1 MNSSQPPSLT
11 RSSQPG
17 GRTRVRPAHRI
28 SRPHRSS
35 NLAIHHPGAAA
46 PDPAAYGLLSPP
58 RFQPCPPLPVHGQG
72 RPFLDRCQSAVGD
85 AAGPGGAPAAKRGR
99 TTWRSGET
107 TAILG
112 HEEGHR
118 PKITDKQP
126 APEAHPHK
134 PPARPTPL
142 DTKRR
147 RYAPCPCLCLF
158 PAAAPIS
165 GHQAAVPVAL
175 AHGPGVSCHDPEDFA
190 NRWVQNLCTVKFSS
204 RSWDSGEQ

>member
-35 NLAIHHPGAAA
+35 NLAIHHPEAAA
-46 PDPAAYGLLSPP
+46 PDPAAYGLPSPP
-58 RFQPCPPLPVHGQG
+58 RFQPWPPCQCTGQG

-112 HEEGHR
+112 HEEGHG
-118 PKITDKQP
+118 PKIADKQP
-126 APEAHPHK
+126 ASEAHPRK
-134 PPARPTPL
+134 PRARPTAPL

-147 RYAPCPCLCLF
+147 RYASCPCLCLF

-165 GHQAAVPVAL
+165 AIRRLFPSPLPTAL
-175 AHGPGVSCHDPEDFA
+175 VSLAMIRKTLRTAGCKTSA
-190 NRWVQNLCTVKFSS
+190 R
-204 RSWDSGEQ
+204 